1 MRKEIISEDDYIM
14 KTKKKILVI
23 LLSVAMLFVFPATAF
38 ADDDDTYLIGSYTDN
53 GDYRIE
59 YGNLSVDHF
68 VEGLTKQGQNDIG
81 GWIHTVI
88 LSYDIRFNDGTSLVI
103 EYEDIHGGETITAT
117 ASINGETLTAAVET
131 ATDDEKVIAIYLE
144 ESSEALAVLLNCK
157 TAEAQMTGIV
167 NNQETYTY
175 RMQDE
180 NGEYYTYMPITLELN
195 VNNTPSK
202 PITDEPIDD
211 EPIIDEP
218 IEDEP
223 VVDEPATDEPVA
235 DEPVVDEP
243 VIDEP
248 ATNDPVVDTNV
259 DVDSTDKTSPDTGMG
274 GIAAIAAV
282 SITALGAAVL
292 SKKRK

>member
-1 MRKEIISEDDYIM
+1 M

-38 ADDDDTYLIGSYTDN
+38 AEDDDTYLIGSYTDN

-88 LSYDIRFNDGTSLVI
+88 LSYDIRFNDGTSLAI

-131 ATDDEKVIAIYLE
+131 ATDNEKVIAIYLE

-195 VNNTPSK
+195 VNSTPSK
-202 PITDEPIDD
+202 PITDEPI
-211 EPIIDEP
+211 
-218 IEDEP
+218 
-223 VVDEPATDEPVA
+223 ADEPVA
-235 DEPVVDEP
+235 DEPIVDEP
-243 VIDEP
+243 IVDEP
-248 ATNDPVVDTNV
+248 IADEPVVDTNV

-274 GIAAIAAV
+274 GIAAVAAV
-282 SITALGAAVL
+282 SITALGAAIL